1 MYPYDKDTLS
11 RDLQLWIGGVGRPHG
26 IKEYMFSNKVRGE
39 TGPKEYNLKVEWLS
53 ENDFFIFS
61 EKE

>member
-11 RDLQLWIGGVGRPHG
+11 RDIQLWIGGMGRPHG
-26 IKEYMFSNKVRGE
+26 IKEYMFSNKVRG
-39 TGPKEYNLKVEWLS
+39 EYNLKVEWLS